1 MWRVESKKQMRAK
14 LGFVAPLA
22 VFALISCPPTSSQDA
37 LQLLHKMQQA
47 LGGAAKI
54 ASIQD
59 FEQSVHAETWD
70 NNGKLN
76 GTVRKRTRWVRPSI
90 LRLDQV
96 GHDDTYVLYFNGE
109 VGWEILPDQSVAD
122 LAGGELKFAQKY
134 LRDFNLHL
142 WLADRDPLYA
152 IASPAPNVL
161 AISVKGDSS
170 SKLEIT
176 LDPVSS
182 LPVKQTAVSLA
193 DPDNPVASE
202 TQFDQWAAFGG
213 VMFAQRIT
221 IFQRGKKVAD
231 ITVEQT
237 KVNGGLKPDQLARK
251 PSDLKPVMAR

>member
-1 MWRVESKKQMRAK
+1 MRVVLR
-14 LGFVAPLA
+14 FVVCMTVLAP
-22 VFALISCPPTSSQDA
+22 IPCPPAPAQEA
-37 LQLLHKMQQA
+37 LQLLHKMQEA

-54 ASIQD
+54 AGIQD
-59 FEQSVHAETWD
+59 FEQSVGADTWD
-70 NNGKLN
+70 SDGNLHGR
-76 GTVRKRTRWVRPSI
+76 VRKRTRWIRPNI

-96 GHDDTYVLYFNGE
+96 GPDDTYALYFDGKA
-109 VGWEILPDQSVAD
+109 GWEILPDQSVAD

-134 LRDFNLHL
+134 LRDFNLLL

-202 TQFDQWAAFGG
+202 TRFDQWAAFGG

-221 IFQRGKKVAD
+221 ILQRGKRVAD

-237 KVNGGLKPDQLARK
+237 KLNGGLKPDQLAQK

>member
-1 MWRVESKKQMRAK
+1 MGAK
-14 LGFVAPLA
+14 LRFVGCLA
-22 VFALISCPPTSSQDA
+22 VLALIPCPPAAAQDA

-47 LGGAAKI
+47 LGGGDKI
-54 ASIQD
+54 AGIQD
-59 FEQSVHAETWD
+59 FEQSVRAETWD
-70 NNGKLN
+70 NDGNLHGI
-76 GTVRKRTRWVRPSI
+76 VRKRTRWVRPDI

-96 GHDDTYVLYFNGE
+96 GPDDTYVLYLNGKA
-109 VGWEILPDQSVAD
+109 GWEILQDQSVAD

-182 LPVKQTAVSLA
+182 LPVKQSAVSLA
-193 DPDNPVASE
+193 DPDNPVAGE
-202 TQFDQWAAFGG
+202 TRFDQWATFGG
-213 VMFAQRIT
+213 VMFAQRIA

-237 KVNGGLKPDQLARK
+237 KVNGGLKPDQLAHK